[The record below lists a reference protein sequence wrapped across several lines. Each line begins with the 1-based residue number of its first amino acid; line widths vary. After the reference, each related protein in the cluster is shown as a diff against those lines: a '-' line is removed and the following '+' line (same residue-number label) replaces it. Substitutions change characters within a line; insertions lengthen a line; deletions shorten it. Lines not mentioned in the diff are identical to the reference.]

1 MFYYDGNL
9 EKGNH
14 IQLDINDSAWL
25 YGATVFTT
33 LRVYN
38 QSLFHPLTNWLNHCV
53 RLKLSIK
60 EFAWVMPNWERIETE
75 ATVLLEHFPV
85 LRITVFPDGKELIMG
100 RQLPLNLAEKQA
112 KGIKGLVSID
122 PQIKRSLPLH
132 KTGNYLTSWLAL
144 QQAKTQGYDEAIL
157 TDSDHNWLETSTGNL
172 WGYKDGIWFTPS
184 LDAGILPG
192 IARKTIIENAD
203 FPIEINTWSW
213 EFVQQLDSIVYS
225 NSVVEIIPFHTIKI
239 GEIILNYNVNHHCL
253 EVLKNIF
260 SMVI

>member
-1 MFYYDGNL
+1 MFYYDGKF

-14 IQLDINDSAWL
+14 IELDINDSAWL

-38 QSLFHPLTNWLNHCV
+38 QSLFHPLTNWYNHCE

-60 EFAWVMPNWERIETE
+60 EFAWVMPNWDRIETE

-85 LRITVFPDGKELIMG
+85 LRITLFPDGKELIMG

-112 KGIKGLVSID
+112 KGVKGLVSID

-144 QQAKTQGYDEAIL
+144 QQAQKQGYDEGIL

-172 WGYKDGIWFTPS
+172 WGYKEGIWFTPS
-184 LDAGILPG
+184 LDTGILPG

-225 NSVVEIIPFHTIKI
+225 NSVVEIIPFKTIKI
-239 GEIILNYNVNHHCL
+239 GEMILNYNINYPSL
-253 EVLKNIF
+253 KLLKNSF
-260 SMVI
+260 LW